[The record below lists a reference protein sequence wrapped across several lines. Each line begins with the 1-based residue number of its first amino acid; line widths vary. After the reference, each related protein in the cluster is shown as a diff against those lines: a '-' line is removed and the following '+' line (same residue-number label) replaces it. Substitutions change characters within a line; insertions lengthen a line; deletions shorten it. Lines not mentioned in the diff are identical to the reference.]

1 MIDDDPELD
10 LERARMAAVLHLE
23 LTLRAVKE
31 AEADLR
37 DALDGIDEAIRA
49 ASDARDALD
58 ELTDL
63 AESACRIVAGDG
75 DPFATTAPRR
85 EIRDWR
91 DRMPVI

>member
-1 MIDDDPELD
+1 MTDDDPELD

-23 LTLRAVKE
+23 LTLHAVDV
-31 AEADLR
+31 AEANLTEALR
-37 DALDGIDEAIRA
+37 ELDMARDNAVA
-49 ASDARDALD
+49 ARDALD

-75 DPFATTAPRR
+75 DPFVTTAPRR

-91 DRMPVI
+91 DLMPVI